1 MQYVPQYLKDH
12 VIENITSYE
21 VQNAPVGGWQISH
34 KALTA
39 EEVAAMGLQVPTV
52 AGKMYPVEM
61 ANTLTDRHRERFT
74 VEVLQK
80 YAADINNTG
89 ASMNFGHDSRNII
102 GSVLKGSASIEN
114 GILKGVVFIDDLAVM
129 PNQTGMSVNHAIKA
143 GSVKDVSV
151 EVSGTLRGTERDGEG
166 YPQVWEYYIDPERPG
181 RTEFH
186 GLALVMRGAQIGA
199 ALSVKSM
206 GGKAAPVNNPNPN
219 PKKMKHVFIV
229 DGKKQML
236 TGKIEN
242 GDVVLDAD
250 SEKAFEAAISE
261 LENRAATAVTE
272 KAAIESK
279 LSGLETQVAAL
290 RAPYE
295 ADIAN
300 FQKALETP
308 AAEALTADA
317 VKALGTAELV
327 AKANA
332 LRARVDEGSKSQ
344 DKKTDAPSEYV
355 WKSK

>member
-1 MQYVPQYLKDH
+1 MQFVPSYLKGH
-12 VIENITSYE
+12 VIENITCYE
-21 VQNAPVGGWQISH
+21 VRNAPVGGWQISH

-39 EEVAAMGLQVPTV
+39 EEVAAMGLQAPTV

-61 ANTLTDRHRERFT
+61 ANTITDRHRERFT

-89 ASMNFGHDSRNII
+89 ASMNFGHDSLNII

-129 PNQTGMSVNHAIKA
+129 PNQFGMSVNHAIKA
-143 GSVKDVSV
+143 GSIKDVSV
-151 EVSGTLRGTERDGEG
+151 EVSGMLRGTERDSEG

-219 PKKMKHVFIV
+219 PKKMKEVFFV
-229 DGKKQML
+229 NGKKHVL
-236 TGKIEN
+236 TGAAKDGEFAF
-242 GDVVLDAD
+242 DA
-250 SEKAFEAAISE
+250 
-261 LENRAATAVTE
+261 
-272 KAAIESK
+272 ESLK
-279 LSGLETQVAAL
+279 GLETAITDLEKVAADAVAEVSRLKGLETENAAL

-308 AAEALTADA
+308 VAEALTADA
-317 VKALGTAELV
+317 IKALGTAELI

-344 DKKTDAPSEYV
+344 DKKTDAPATFTNPYL
-355 WKSK
+355 